1 MARAW
6 REHGARGEAVSA
18 YIEHGELDAA
28 YRDGLL
34 QRQVA
39 LQAEGR
45 RVLDTLGL
53 EALLSRAGTVKV
65 HGSFV
70 TGLMVWRDLDLGVT
84 APGLMSEDA
93 FATMLP
99 LLTHPQVARVR
110 YQNEVG
116 ALNPTG
122 DPREERYFFVTYYR
136 TEAGDEWKID
146 VSFWV
151 SPLPR
156 VERLSP
162 ERIASQLTE
171 ETRLVILWLKD
182 IWHRR
187 AVYMRDMSSPDIY
200 DAVFDY
206 GVRTPAQ
213 FEAYLAERG
222 IRS

>member
-1 MARAW
+1 M
-6 REHGARGEAVSA
+6 SA

-28 YRDGLL
+28 YRDELVRRQAQL
-34 QRQVA
+34 QE
-39 LQAEGR
+39 EGQ

-53 EALLSRAGTVKV
+53 EALLRRAGTVKV

-84 APGLMSEDA
+84 APGLASGEA
-93 FATMLP
+93 FAIMLP
-99 LLTHPQVARVR
+99 LLTHPHVARVR
-110 YQNEVG
+110 YHNEVG
-116 ALNPTG
+116 ALNSTG

-151 SPLPR
+151 STLPR
-156 VERLSP
+156 EERLPSAFVTS
-162 ERIASQLTE
+162 RLTD
-171 ETRLVILWLKD
+171 ETLLAILWLKD

-187 AVYMRDMSSPDIY
+187 PAYMVEMSSPDIY
-200 DAVFDY
+200 DAVFDH